1 MVTGGQRTGDVSIAP
16 PETPEPEPG
25 PGGWVV
31 NRSLAILRTNSPDDA
46 NYLAAFL

>member
-16 PETPEPEPG
+16 PETPEPV